1 MNHLFECEQFILYNN
16 EDSNLNKVHINIQQ
30 RNGRKFISI
39 IQGLDQNL
47 DIKKLLKAFKKNF
60 NCNGSIVIGDNSNKI
75 IQLSGDQRINIKK
88 FLTENEIYNDN
99 QIQLHGF

>member
-60 NCNGSIVIGDNSNKI
+60 NCNGSIVISDNSNKI